1 MTEGEWYHSHT
12 WLAPGCVSEPYGV
25 EEISSCFNH
34 RRIVIA
40 GDASVQGLFWSIAI
54 AVDGRVKRQG
64 PVETGLHYGN
74 KNLELQYIYDPAL
87 NGSKTLTTLEAYR
100 DGKPQ
105 SPSLMVV
112 GTGRWHAANDAVEEF
127 AGAID
132 RVAGI
137 AHSPDTRVS
146 LENRPLSEKQGPG
159 DLLLFAPLQQP
170 YSDNPKTDPELAAYR
185 HINAHLQQRYDEGAI
200 DVMWAFTQMTEG
212 RRDKLIK
219 DGPAIKDEV
228 SRKQAEII
236 LALRCNAKMAARGRF
251 PNTRTCCANW
261 REPNWIQ
268 TGFLTLALTI
278 LPSLV
283 VLDLIRPLFSDN
295 ARPVLRAFSGFS
307 AMIALQYASDRTHLL
322 EQVER
327 LDLVDHNLKGMLLLI
342 GLIGLVTIRRSQ
354 PTKKPATGE
363 NAPTQPFLSRDQ
375 TNEWKGWMQ
384 ALIITYHYNKA
395 WTALWFWEVIR
406 LAVSSY
412 LFLTGFGHT
421 LFFLQKEDYSFRRVA
436 GVMTRT
442 NLLPVTLSY
451 VMRTRWLLYYYM
463 PLSTFWFLVVYAT
476 LAIAPGLNKNRWT
489 LICKIIASATLVRT
503 FITTHDLPETFVR
516 LLTLTFRMSFDA
528 RAFFDYRVRIDE
540 YIVYVGMLSA
550 ILYLWLKEV
559 LYSERRHDKRTE
571 TLRRLF
577 PWLKTATIALAALT
591 LPYFW
596 HKVGANFT
604 KPADWTDWQPIIGPI
619 PVLCFVVLRNAHPVL
634 RNYHSAAFAWL
645 GRYSGEMYTM
655 QNHIWLAG
663 DQESVLRS
671 GFFRGDGTLRN
682 DRWRDLVVLTPL
694 YLIACCVI
702 GDATGLIANWFLDEE
717 KDGSAGGAGTE
728 RRKRSHARAAS
739 TSAVEMG
746 LLAGENVTADDD
758 DDDEIDGT
766 SEKHALRQTSPGL
779 LRRVTR
785 VWPGT
790 VWGRAVLTLAVLWAM
805 NLVSAYVVI
814 VFCANADSW
823 PRHIREQIDS
833 CFCIAFQSSRSTAI
847 FTLRLIPCQ
856 SSKYSAC
863 SVKSLCERVSV
874 IRIIDRHFV

>member
-1 MTEGEWYHSHT
+1 
-12 WLAPGCVSEPYGV
+12 
-25 EEISSCFNH
+25 
-34 RRIVIA
+34 
-40 GDASVQGLFWSIAI
+40 
-54 AVDGRVKRQG
+54 
-64 PVETGLHYGN
+64 
-74 KNLELQYIYDPAL
+74 
-87 NGSKTLTTLEAYR
+87 
-100 DGKPQ
+100 
-105 SPSLMVV
+105 MVV

-137 AHSPDTRVS
+137 AHSSDTRIN
-146 LENRPLSEKQGPG
+146 LGNMPLSGRDGPG

-170 YSDNPKTDPELAAYR
+170 HSNHPETDPKLASYR
-185 HINAHLQQRYDEGAI
+185 QINAHLQQRYDEGAI
-200 DVMWAFTQMTEG
+200 DVAWAFLQMTEG

-228 SRKQAEII
+228 SRKQAEVI
-236 LALRCNAKMAARGRF
+236 LALRCNAKIAAKGHF

-261 REPNWIQ
+261 RTPNWVQ
-268 TGFLTLALTI
+268 TSFLTLALAV

-283 VLDLIRPLFSDN
+283 MLDLIRPVFSDN
-295 ARPVLRAFSGFS
+295 ARPVLRAFSGFT

-322 EQVER
+322 EQVKR

-342 GLIGLVTIRRSQ
+342 GVVGIVSIRRSK
-354 PTKKPATGE
+354 PSKKPGLGE
-363 NAPTQPFLSRDQ
+363 KAPNQPFLSRDQ

-384 ALIITYHYNKA
+384 ALIITYHYNRA

-436 GVMTRT
+436 GVMIRT

-476 LAIAPGLNKNRWT
+476 LAIAPGLNKNKLT
-489 LICKIIASATLVRT
+489 LVCKVIASATLVRT

-516 LLTLTFRMSFDA
+516 LLALTFRMSFDA

-550 ILYLWLKEV
+550 ILYLWLKDI
-559 LYSERRHDKRTE
+559 LQSDRRHDKPTE
-571 TLRRLF
+571 IMRRLF
-577 PWLKTATIALAALT
+577 PVLKTLTIALAALT
-591 LPYFW
+591 LVYFW
-596 HKVGANFT
+596 HQVGLNFT
-604 KPADWTDWQPIIGPI
+604 KTADWTKWQPILGPI
-619 PVLCFVVLRNAHPVL
+619 PVLCFIVLRNAHPTL

-663 DQESVLRS
+663 DQEAVLRS

-702 GDATGLIANWFLDEE
+702 GDATGVIANWFLEE
-717 KDGSAGGAGTE
+717 DKEEAAATATAPE
-728 RRKRSHARAAS
+728 RRKQRGHARAAS
-739 TSAVEMG
+739 GSAVEMG
-746 LLAGENVTADDD
+746 LLAGENVTF
-758 DDDEIDGT
+758 DDEECN
-766 SEKHALRQTSPGL
+766 SEKRGHRESSPGL
-779 LRRVTR
+779 LWRIRGI
-785 VWPGT
+785 WPGT
-790 VWGRAVLTLAVLWAM
+790 VRGRAVLTLAVMWAM
-805 NLVSAYVVI
+805 NLVSCEDMSTFI
-814 VFCANADSW
+814 CANANLW
-823 PRHIREQIDS
+823 PRHIREQIASISPTD
-833 CFCIAFQSSRSTAI
+833 
-847 FTLRLIPCQ
+847 LRM
-856 SSKYSAC
+856 
-863 SVKSLCERVSV
+863 
-874 IRIIDRHFV
+874 